1 MNARV
6 GINTD
11 YIEGV
16 DLVIPQ
22 NVIDYKENHHGD
34 VFVNFLSDV
43 NLRMLNGLFQ
53 DNEFTCISTSGKSVV
68 DYICCSL

>member
-43 NLRMLNGLFQ
+43 NLGMLNEVSFRITNLHVFRLLE
-53 DNEFTCISTSGKSVV
+53 NRW
-68 DYICCSL
+68 